1 MSTDNDMLRSLVR
14 EALRDALGGADG
26 IRNAAQALSNQG
38 QQPAKPAQV
47 IEVVSLNS
55 NSEVTSFVN
64 RILDLA
70 TDSKTLSAMRQGEL
84 VFQLGNSTSSK
95 GNHDSGTTRIEKGA
109 VTESTIRKA
118 AESGSTLIVARKVVV
133 TSLARDKARDLGVTI
148 IREGQQDNQKGSVM
162 R

>member
-1 MSTDNDMLRSLVR
+1 MLRSLVR
-14 EALRDALGGADG
+14 EALRDALGGANSASD
-26 IRNAAQALSNQG
+26 IAKALSGGAAPG
-38 QQPAKPAQV
+38 QKPAQV
-47 IEVVSLNS
+47 VETVSLATDA
-55 NSEVTSFVN
+55 EVKSFVH

-70 TDSKTLSAMRQGEL
+70 ADGKTLSALRSGDL
-84 VFQLGNSTSSK
+84 VFQLTEQAKTS
-95 GNHDSGTTRIEKGA
+95 GAVNAGTTRVEKGA

-148 IREGQQDNQKGSVM
+148 IRESQQDNQKGSVM